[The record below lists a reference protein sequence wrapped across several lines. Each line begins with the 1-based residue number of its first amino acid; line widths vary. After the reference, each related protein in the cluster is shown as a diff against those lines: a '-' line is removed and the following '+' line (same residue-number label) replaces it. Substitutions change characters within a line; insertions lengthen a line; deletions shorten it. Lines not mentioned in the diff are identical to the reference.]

1 MNFLLQKV
9 FFAFF
14 LSTIFVLASCGG
26 GSSASTSGDFGSP
39 VPQSFNENGEPI
51 EGESGAEP
59 STDDE
64 LSQLPEVSAGER
76 QFSDPNVMVSL
87 VGGVELVEGTT
98 LQNVYWQHISG
109 PEVAIVSPS
118 ELTTQIVVPDLA
130 QETQIGFR
138 LSVEDS
144 NGNIN
149 SATTFLHV
157 TPAPAFVRVVG
168 DSVEESDQEAIF
180 TLRLLAPASEA
191 LSVSYAT
198 LPGSAEAGTDY
209 MSTRG
214 DVIFEV
220 GEVEKTVAVPLI
232 NSGAAEGSEFFSLQ
246 ATINTELV
254 QATNT
259 GVTLI
264 NNSPQVVVFEIDGQL
279 ITLQIGE
286 VVSNP
291 ADATTI
297 PEGGTLR
304 FQSSDPAIVT
314 VDTEGVLTGVSSGS
328 VIISALLE
336 SANQETEIIG
346 SYQVVVEDSLFEQ
359 PPLLEDL
366 AAQVFS
372 IETPINVSLINNGG
386 GNLTSCDLVGTA
398 LPQGL
403 SVGVSTDATTCEISG
418 TPTQVSA
425 GADYTVRATNAAGD
439 VTASANITVRI
450 NAPVLVAD
458 TSLPVYINTQAIT
471 PLVFTNTGGGALTS
485 CLAVDALPE
494 GLSVAVSTD
503 LTTCE
508 ISGTPTQV
516 LAGLNYT
523 IRATNDTGSSDA
535 TAFIAVDDLTF
546 IDPVTLTFSGA
557 LSNASIGLALS
568 SGIALVD
575 WNDGSEPARISNH
588 DLASITSAGREDY
601 EYGDGG
607 GTSVTISFSEGIDSL
622 IGIDGLGVAYQFNT
636 DILSGASNLVL
647 LGFENQAIINTTLA
661 SLSLNHAAL
670 EELYLSHRGGVS
682 GDLAELP
689 VGLRIFTFTLALD
702 TDDIS
707 EEGSITGDL
716 SDLPASLTQLE
727 IYYGNEIS
735 GDVSTLSTNLERL
748 AVTDGSN
755 TISGDV
761 ISIPANL
768 VLLYLD
774 GDNTLRGDIQNIHA
788 DFDLFDVGGGNT
800 LSGDVRFIT
809 NNGTLILYVGGDN
822 IITGDVGTIPG
833 QVTSLSIF
841 GDNRLSGNIETLHAD
856 ISNFSVGG
864 LNTIGGDLGGLR
876 NNGTID
882 IDVRGSNTITGIVGN
897 IPTVVRSLHLLSLEG
912 RNTLSGNIET
922 LHADVSSFSVGG
934 LNTIG
939 GDLGGL
945 RNNGTIDI
953 DVRGSNTIT
962 GFVGSIPTAVRL
974 LKLEGGNTLTG
985 NIQDMHTELRYFDIA
1000 GANTI
1005 TGDLGLMTNSNLS
1018 QLFLAGQH
1026 DISTFSAAGGW
1037 NPVNLELF
1045 SLTEGARGTGFTQA
1059 DVDELLNFFNG
1070 VLPSRVETGGGGGVT
1085 ILRSGD
1091 SPRSSASD
1099 AAVIG
1104 LQNKN
1109 YQVRTNIP
1117 PS

>member
-418 TPTQVSA
+418 TPTQVLAGANYTVSATNEDGTSQAVANITIIINAPVLSNVDAQVFTVGQAITPFAFSNTGGGELSSCVAIDPLPAGLAVAVSNDLTSCEISGTPTQVSA

-575 WNDGSEPARISNH
+575 WNDGSEPARISNQNM
-588 DLASITSAGREDY
+588 ASITSAGREDY
-601 EYGDGG
+601 TYGDGG

-622 IGIDGLGVAYQFNT
+622 IGIDGLGIAYQFST
-636 DILSGASNLVL
+636 DILSGASNLVVL
-647 LGFENQAIINTTLA
+647 DFENPATINTTLA

-670 EELYLSHRGGVS
+670 EELYLSPGIGFR
-682 GDLAELP
+682 GDLTELP
-689 VGLRIFTFTLALD
+689 VGLRKLFLN
-702 TDDIS
+702 S
-707 EEGSITGDL
+707 GGEVGITGDL
-716 SDLPASLTQLE
+716 SDLPASLTRLD
-727 IYYGNEIS
+727 IYYANNIS
-735 GDVSTLSTNLERL
+735 GDVSTLPTNLWRL
-748 AVTDGSN
+748 AVSGSSN

-761 ISIPANL
+761 
-768 VLLYLD
+768 
-774 GDNTLRGDIQNIHA
+774 
-788 DFDLFDVGGGNT
+788 
-800 LSGDVRFIT
+800 
-809 NNGTLILYVGGDN
+809 
-822 IITGDVGTIPG
+822 GTIPD
-833 QVTSLSIF
+833 QVTSVILA
-841 GDNRLSGNIETLHAD
+841 GNNTLSGNIETLHAD
-856 ISNFSVGG
+856 VSWFQVDG

-876 NNGTID
+876 NNRTIY
-882 IDVRGSNTITGIVGN
+882 IEVGGSNSI
-897 IPTVVRSLHLLSLEG
+897 
-912 RNTLSGNIET
+912 
-922 LHADVSSFSVGG
+922 
-934 LNTIG
+934 IG
-939 GDLGGL
+939 
-945 RNNGTIDI
+945 T
-953 DVRGSNTIT
+953 
-962 GFVGSIPTAVRL
+962 VGSIPTAIRW
-974 LKLEGGNTLTG
+974 LKLEGGNMLTG
-985 NIQDMHTELRYFDIA
+985 NIQDMHTELRSFNIA

-1005 TGDLGLMTNSNLS
+1005 TGDLGFITNSNLTG
-1018 QLFLAGQH
+1018 LHLGGQH

-1037 NPVNLELF
+1037 NPVNLEQF

-1059 DVDELLNFFNG
+1059 DVDSLLNFFNG
-1070 VLPSRVETGGGGGVT
+1070 VLPSIGIGSGAVAIERP
-1085 ILRSGD
+1085 GD